1 VFFTEI
7 AYASEVAG
15 EAGAEAAKEGL
26 AGSLGSVYP
35 NPATI
40 WPTILAFL
48 VLFFLLYKFAFPII
62 IKMIDERADKI
73 RESLEKAEQTK
84 IDAEGLLED
93 YKKQMAE
100 ARGDAAKVIEQG
112 RKVAETMKDDIIAK
126 ANEEAAGIIAKA
138 HEAMEAEKKAAIAEL
153 QGEVATLS
161 VAVAGKLIGEKLSAE
176 DHAKLIERYV
186 AEVGGLND
194 N

>member
-1 VFFTEI
+1 VFFTEL
-7 AYASEVAG
+7 AYAT
-15 EAGAEAAKEGL
+15 EAAAEGAEAAAEGL
-26 AGSLGSVYP
+26 PATLGSVYP

-40 WPTILAFL
+40 WPTIVAFL
-48 VLFFLLYKFAFPII
+48 ILFFLLYKFAFPII

-84 IDAEGLLED
+84 IDAERLLED

-112 RKVAETMKDDIIAK
+112 RKVAETMKEDIIAK
-126 ANEEAAGIIAKA
+126 ANEEAAGIVAKA

>member
-1 VFFTEI
+1 MFFTQM
-7 AYASEVAG
+7 AYASEA
-15 EAGAEAAKEGL
+15 AAEPAKEGM
-26 AGSLGSVYP
+26 AASLGSVYP
-35 NPATI
+35 NPSTI

-48 VLFFLLYKFAFPII
+48 VLFFLLYKFAFPLI
-62 IKMIDERADKI
+62 IKMIDERADRI

-84 IDAEGLLED
+84 IDAERLLED

-112 RKVAETMKDDIIAK
+112 RKVGETMKEEIIAK
-126 ANEEAAGIIAKA
+126 ANEEAAAIVAKA
-138 HEAMEAEKKAAIAEL
+138 HEVMEAERKAAVAEL
-153 QGEVATLS
+153 QGQVAGLS
-161 VAVAGKLIGEKLSAE
+161 VAVAGKLIGEKLSAD